1 MIWRNFNGNEKQ
13 EYTER
18 YNGIADWSI
27 LHGHPNFME
36 GREIMTHTGRRHGNS
51 RLKSYTYVER
61 KCRICD
67 RTVSQLNL
75 HFMRAHHEIYY
86 NEYPGR
92 RRMMMREET
101 A

>member
-1 MIWRNFNGNEKQ
+1 
-13 EYTER
+13 
-18 YNGIADWSI
+18 
-27 LHGHPNFME
+27 
-36 GREIMTHTGRRHGNS
+36 MTHSGRRYGNS

-67 RTVSQLNL
+67 KTVSQLNL
-75 HFMRAHHEIYY
+75 HFMRAHPEIYY

-92 RRMMMREET
+92 RRMMMREES